1 MILGYEEEQQA
12 DIDTWTAGMG
22 LAGPANP
29 MPWVEMPVDAGG
41 CRWMPVIDEPGL
53 VMRMPAVLRTE

>member
-1 MILGYEEEQQA
+1 MPV
-12 DIDTWTAGMG
+12 DAGGCRWMPVD
-22 LAGPANP
+22 AGGCR
-29 MPWVEMPVDAGG
+29 WMPVDAGG